1 MAFKV
6 LDIEKDPTLQGFTEA
21 THDLVIAFSVLHA
34 TSNLERTLRH
44 ARRLLRPGGFLLV
57 GEANNSIQPGS
68 LPGVIFG
75 TLPGWWL
82 GQNDGRV
89 LSPLVSTKQWD
100 KLLRSTGFSGI
111 DVSAPD
117 ELQDFFG
124 ASLFLSQ
131 AIDDTIDFLRA
142 PLSTPSIL
150 PPIDTLA
157 IVGGQTARSA
167 AVVNELR
174 VIFKEFSTNVHI
186 FQSLEDIAHDTIGP
200 CSPIISLTELD
211 RPIFQD
217 LNATKFAALKKT
229 FGSARDLLWLTSG
242 RRSQEPFSNMTVG
255 FGRTARNE
263 TPELRLQFLDIED
276 LEKLDARK
284 VAETFLR
291 MRTRV
296 EESDTLLWTME
307 PEIVIDSQQRELVPR
322 LRNIPALNSRYNSTR
337 RTVTHEV
344 DVKSCPV
351 AMEPSQ
357 NGCVFKELRL
367 GRADGKEPL
376 IEIRTTHTIRS
387 AINTPLG
394 HKFLVLGVEANSGS
408 SYLALV
414 PSPASVLR
422 VPPTCAIRCSTT
434 HSSMELMLGLAAA
447 HLVALAVLQHL
458 FPGQT
463 LVVHKPTNLI
473 AHAIAAHAQRQG
485 VSVVFTA
492 DNKEQEALK
501 SWVTIPPHST
511 RSTLSGILPANTAC
525 FVAFWSQS
533 TSRTPSESAILASL
547 PRNCRIETADT
558 IYSFDGCD
566 HISSAPVLSQA
577 LEGAAEYAEMHENHE
592 LHAMLGRAVRLG
604 DLAGGTVPSDPM
616 TVVDW
621 TSPDLV
627 PVRVTSLDSGPLFRG
642 DKTYWLAGLTGAL
655 GVSLCDWM
663 IEHGAKSV
671 VLTSRNP
678 QVDADWI
685 SSYGRDGVTIT
696 TMSWLVNRSQFGNKK
711 LTID

>member
-6 LDIEKDPTLQGFTEA
+6 LDIEKDPTLQGFVEA

-44 ARRLLRPGGFLLV
+44 TRRLLRPGGFLLV

-82 GQNDGRV
+82 GENDGRV
-89 LSPLVSTKQWD
+89 LSPLVSTEQWD

-111 DVSAPD
+111 DVTAPD

-131 AIDDTIDFLRA
+131 AVDDTIDFLRA
-142 PLSTPSIL
+142 PLNANSVI

-167 AVVNELR
+167 AIVNELR
-174 VIFKEFSTNVHI
+174 VILKEFSTNVHI
-186 FQSLEDIAHDTIGP
+186 FQSLEDVAHDMIGP

-217 LNATKFAALKKT
+217 LTATQFDALKQT

-242 RRSQEPFSNMTVG
+242 RRCQEPFSNMTVG

-296 EESDTLLWTME
+296 EERGILLWPLE
-307 PEIVIDSQQRELVPR
+307 SEIVIDSQQRELVPR
-322 LRNIPALNSRYNSTR
+322 LRHLRTLNDRYNSTR
-337 RTVTHEV
+337 RTVTHKV
-344 DVKSCPV
+344 DVKSSSV

-357 NGCVFKELRL
+357 NGCAFKELRL

-376 IEIRTTHTIRS
+376 IEIRTTHTIWS
-387 AINTPLG
+387 AIKTPLG
-394 HKFLVLGVEANSGS
+394 HEFLVLGVEPKSGS
-408 SYLALV
+408 TYLALV

-422 VPPTCAIRCSTT
+422 VLPTCAIRCSTT

-447 HLVALAVLQHL
+447 HLVAVAVLQHL
-458 FPGQT
+458 FAGQT

-473 AHAIAAHAQRQG
+473 AHAIEAHAHREG
-485 VSVVFTA
+485 VSVVFTT
-492 DNKEQEALK
+492 DNKDPEAPS
-501 SWVTIPPHST
+501 SWYTIPPHSS
-511 RSTLSGILPANTAC
+511 RPGLSGILPTSTAC
-525 FVAFWSQS
+525 FVGFWSQS

-547 PRNCRIETADT
+547 PRNCRVETADT
-558 IYSFDGCD
+558 IYSLDGCD
-566 HISSAPVLSQA
+566 HFSSAPVLTQA
-577 LEGAAEYAEMHENHE
+577 LEGAAEYAEMHEDHE

-604 DLAGGTVPSDPM
+604 DLAGDTVPSNPM

-621 TSPDLV
+621 TSSGLV

-663 IEHGAKSV
+663 IDHGAKSV

-685 SSYGRDGVTIT
+685 SSHDRNGITIT
-696 TMSWLVNRSQFGNKK
+696 TLSW
-711 LTID
+711 